1 MKQKV
6 ISYKKDGNSIK
17 QGYMELEQKS
27 AHVYTSNRKDSVF
40 GVDLNLVFEV
50 NGVYFMNGH
59 CTKETLLKE
68 GNLDKAEQFAVNY
81 MQGVM
86 DDQAAYPNL
95 LMLEVFRQAGTKE
108 QVELLINRRKE
119 ILQRR
124 EEKERQYFEKR
135 KREKEEASRLHEE
148 EYQDAVRKF
157 LNGEYVQP
165 GYVVEML
172 RRSAIKVHP
181 RTLCNLQ
188 NHCSEVSTGSIRIR
202 NKKRSYNGVFTAVKE
217 LRQKL
222 TLQPNKS

>member
-17 QGYMELEQKS
+17 QSYMELEQM
-27 AHVYTSNRKDSVF
+27 ATHVYVANRKDTHS
-40 GVDLNLVFEV
+40 GVDLDLVFEV
-50 NGVYFMNGH
+50 NGVYFMNSH
-59 CTKETLLKE
+59 CTEDTLLKE
-68 GNLDKAEQFAVNY
+68 GNLDKAERFAQTC
-81 MQGVM
+81 MQTIIA
-86 DDQAAYPNL
+86 DTEAYPNL
-95 LMLEVFRQAGTKE
+95 LMLEVFRQAGTAE
-108 QVELLINRRKE
+108 QVELLMKRRKD
-119 ILQRR
+119 ILERR
-124 EEKERQYFEKR
+124 EEKERQYLEK
-135 KREKEEASRLHEE
+135 KKQEKEEKARAYEE
-148 EYQDAVRKF
+148 EYQDAVRKL

-202 NKKRSYNGVFTAVKE
+202 NKKRSYDGVFAAVKE
-217 LRQKL
+217 FRQKL

>member
-27 AHVYTSNRKDSVF
+27 AHVYTSNRKDSEF
-40 GVDLNLVFEV
+40 GADLNLVFEV

-68 GNLDKAEQFAVNY
+68 GNLDKAEQFAENY

-108 QVELLINRRKE
+108 QAELLIIRRKE

-135 KREKEEASRLHEE
+135 KREKEEEARANEQA
-148 EYQDAVRKF
+148 YQNAVQKF
-157 LNGEYVQP
+157 QAGEYVSSS
-165 GYVVEML
+165 YIIEML
-172 RRSAIKVHP
+172 RRNGIKVHP

-188 NHCSEVSTGSIRIR
+188 NYCNEISSGPIRIK
-202 NKKRSYNGVFTAVKE
+202 NKKRSYDGVFAVVKE
-217 LRQKL
+217 LKKKL
-222 TLQPNKS
+222 IIPTA